1 MNDNAPAET
10 VLIVADEIF
19 VRTGVA
25 QYLRGCG
32 YKVIE
37 SASAAEALTVLQN
50 EAIAVDVVFCDITIP
65 GTMNGFG
72 LSSWIKS
79 NRPELDVVLTGSL
92 DRTVDAATD
101 LCEDGPLPKPYEH
114 QSVLDRIRRLRGL
127 RKR

>member
-10 VLIVADEIF
+10 ILIVADEVF

-37 SASAAEALTVLQN
+37 SSSADEALTVLQS
-50 EAIAVDVVFCDITIP
+50 ATFAVDVVFCDITVP
-65 GTMNGFG
+65 GTKDGFG
-72 LSSWIKS
+72 LSTWIKS
-79 NRPELDVVLTGSL
+79 NRPELDVILTGSL
-92 DRTVDAATD
+92 DGTVDAATD
-101 LCEDGPLPKPYEH
+101 LCEDGPISKPYEH
-114 QSVLDRIRRLRGL
+114 QAVLDRIRRLRGL